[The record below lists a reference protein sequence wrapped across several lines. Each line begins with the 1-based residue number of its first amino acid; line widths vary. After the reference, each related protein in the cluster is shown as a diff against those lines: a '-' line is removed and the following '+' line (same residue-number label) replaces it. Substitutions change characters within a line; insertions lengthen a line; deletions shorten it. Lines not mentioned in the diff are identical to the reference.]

1 MEIDDERKV
10 MKITNKKVIE
20 ECMVRIKT
28 AQEHIS
34 ALEMAGYFIR
44 DVRRYRNVEY
54 GNIRD
59 LLIEIELDEWRN
71 LAAWGL
77 TLNDAERDRV
87 KAAVYQRFLRDGMS
101 VGKWLGNGIEPSQ
114 WLVSEEEDF
123 REMARKAFGPKDER

>member
-28 AQEHIS
+28 AQAHIS
-34 ALEMAGYFIR
+34 AVEMAGYFIR
-44 DVRRYRNVEY
+44 DVRTYRNVEY

-77 TLNDAERDRV
+77 TLDDAERDRV
-87 KAAVYQRFLRDGMS
+87 KAAVYQRFLRDGM
-101 VGKWLGNGIEPSQ
+101 N
-114 WLVSEEEDF
+114 VS
-123 REMARKAFGPKDER
+123 K

>member
-34 ALEMAGYFIR
+34 AVEMAGYFIR

-77 TLNDAERDRV
+77 TLDDAERDRV
-87 KAAVYQRFLRDGMS
+87 KAAVYQRFLRDGMNVS
-101 VGKWLGNGIEPSQ
+101 KWLNDGIEPST
-114 WLVSEEEDF
+114 WLAADEEKF
-123 REMARKAFGPKDER
+123 RAMAKKAFGPKG

>member
-10 MKITNKKVIE
+10 MKITNKKVVE
-20 ECMVRIKT
+20 ECMIRIKT

-34 ALEMAGYFIR
+34 AVEMAGYFIR

-54 GNIRD
+54 GNIREF
-59 LLIEIELDEWRN
+59 LT
-71 LAAWGL
+71 AWGL
-77 TLNDAERDRV
+77 TLDDAERDRV

-114 WLVSEEEDF
+114 WLVSDEEEF
-123 REMARKAFGPKDER
+123 RAMAKEAFGPKG